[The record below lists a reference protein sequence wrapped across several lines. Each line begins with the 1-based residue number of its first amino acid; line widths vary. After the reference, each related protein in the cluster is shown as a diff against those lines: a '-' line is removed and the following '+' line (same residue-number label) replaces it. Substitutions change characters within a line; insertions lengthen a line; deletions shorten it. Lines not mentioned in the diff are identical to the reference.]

1 MIDSA
6 YQFDYYQYYFMKTK
20 KILPKDVRAAL
31 SIERATM
38 QRMGISPRM
47 NETFI
52 YIFEDTYWKPTVKGL
67 YRDYLLNW
75 CKDIL
80 TKQVVKAMPQD
91 KQQKLQTLWHD
102 NVNES
107 FVASSDMVYA
117 GLWAQVVYAC
127 GSEPEL
133 LFVIPEFVSG
143 YVSMAEIK

>member
-20 KILPKDVRAAL
+20 KILPKDVRVAL
-31 SIERATM
+31 SIERAAM
-38 QRMGISPRM
+38 QRMGISPWM

-117 GLWAQVVYAC
+117 GLWAQVIYAC
-127 GSEPEL
+127 DTNPDL

-143 YVSMAEIK
+143 YVSMLKMK